1 MVRSAMP
8 CIGSWNS
15 LSGPYV
21 CRSHVLWY
29 LNLLPA
35 QTGFCRACWRHRLCC
50 MHFRISAGKRSWQ
63 GAFPEESE
71 PRASFTSSS
80 VVQNIQLLQNRLA
93 FYDVHQGFF
102 RHHLSGIQLKIIV
115 YKALFLLRSVLDN
128 YLGCSRFEGGCFLLR
143 RTKCL
148 IDSFYIDL
156 VLPVSK
162 ANWMLAQSWGQASI
176 HLHNFWCIVCKL
188 LRAACIASRFCPLE
202 QAFYAANEVS
212 WAFPAPDFLFFFFP
226 TRLLRTGFFLAIYF
240 VGINKNFRL
249 FILVRVT

>member
-1 MVRSAMP
+1 MVRSVMP

-63 GAFPEESE
+63 GAFP
-71 PRASFTSSS
+71 RGKRTQGLFHLLFCRF
-80 VVQNIQLLQNRLA
+80 NIQLLQNRLA

-115 YKALFLLRSVLDN
+115 YKALFLLRYVLDN
-128 YLGCSRFEGGCFLLR
+128 YLACSRFEGGCFLLR

-148 IDSFYIDL
+148 VDSFYIAL
-156 VLPVSK
+156 VLPVQQQTH
-162 ANWMLAQSWGQASI
+162 ANTE
-176 HLHNFWCIVCKL
+176 
-188 LRAACIASRFCPLE
+188 LRSSQYSFA
-202 QAFYAANEVS
+202 
-212 WAFPAPDFLFFFFP
+212 
-226 TRLLRTGFFLAIYF
+226 
-240 VGINKNFRL
+240 
-249 FILVRVT
+249 